1 MTFVYFYNRE
11 CYDSLLS
18 CYICFRLGVPG
29 VVAGSVGGVFGLT
42 LLIHAISYCK
52 KQWNANR
59 DNDERQPILGN
70 VEVIDNPVEE
80 LNPANQ
86 LPSPIG
92 SSQAKPDVNVIR
104 SVRS

>member
-1 MTFVYFYNRE
+1 M
-11 CYDSLLS
+11 CLGP
-18 CYICFRLGVPG
+18 GVPV
-29 VVAGSVGGVFGLT
+29 VVAGSVGVVFGLT
-42 LLIHAISYCK
+42 LLIHAVRYCK

-80 LNPANQ
+80 LSPANQ